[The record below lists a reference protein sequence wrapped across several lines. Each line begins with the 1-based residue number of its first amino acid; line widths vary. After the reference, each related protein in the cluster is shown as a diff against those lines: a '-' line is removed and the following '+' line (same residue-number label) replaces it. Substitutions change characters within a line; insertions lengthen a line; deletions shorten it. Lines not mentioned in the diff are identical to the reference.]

1 MTVRLRSRKPYFSA
15 WVPVTGAAL
24 ALLLCAGFIVLAVL
38 QADKS
43 WTFIMLAILC
53 FLIAGYVLLSAALN
67 KGLTDCVLLSET
79 GATVR
84 RAFKKSVFYP
94 YEQLE
99 VAFGKVDGRDCFLFL
114 VKEEAGDREELLDV
128 SYPVIKGAKH
138 FLRFTANS
146 ARCFSNGSAFPFREK
161 DRIDLPCRRGIS
173 AAAFSLFFHLRGEEG
188 GQGSA
193 RPGRISPK
201 KRKKEKT
208 YGTICHQ
215 AFIGAILPSG
225 ATFAGDGGIIRA
237 LLGGRARF
245 F

>member
-53 FLIAGYVLLSAALN
+53 FLIAGYVLLSSSLN

-94 YEQLE
+94 YDQLE

-114 VKEEAGDREELLDV
+114 VKEEAGDREDLLDV

-138 FLRFTANS
+138 FFAFYSELGEVFFERRRRRNYTGITGRKS
-146 ARCFSNGSAFPFREK
+146 ALFLSGSAPTRPHWRSPTTRFSACTAIGRTRREQTAS
-161 DRIDLPCRRGIS
+161 RR
-173 AAAFSLFFHLRGEEG
+173 AFAWES
-188 GQGSA
+188 
-193 RPGRISPK
+193 
-201 KRKKEKT
+201 
-208 YGTICHQ
+208 
-215 AFIGAILPSG
+215 
-225 ATFAGDGGIIRA
+225 
-237 LLGGRARF
+237 
-245 F
+245 

>member
-53 FLIAGYVLLSAALN
+53 FLIAGYVLLSSSLN

-94 YEQLE
+94 YDQLE
-99 VAFGKVDGRDCFLFL
+99 VAFGEVDGRDCFLFL

-138 FLRFTANS
+138 FF
-146 ARCFSNGSAFPFREK
+146 AFYSELGEVFFE
-161 DRIDLPCRRGIS
+161 RIGVS
-173 AAAFSLFFHLRGEEG
+173 VS
-188 GQGSA
+188 
-193 RPGRISPK
+193 
-201 KRKKEKT
+201 KE
-208 YGTICHQ
+208 
-215 AFIGAILPSG
+215 
-225 ATFAGDGGIIRA
+225 R
-237 LLGGRARF
+237 
-245 F
+245 

>member
-24 ALLLCAGFIVLAVL
+24 ALLLCAGFTVLAVL

-53 FLIAGYVLLSAALN
+53 FLIAGYVLLSASLN

-99 VAFGKVDGRDCFLFL
+99 VAFGKVDGRECFLFL
-114 VKEEAGDREELLDV
+114 VKEEAGDWEELLDV

-138 FLRFTANS
+138 FFAFYSELGFFRLAHEKPLPVTVVFVLLEALGCVCLLASAPVSKTFDAVANVWY
-146 ARCFSNGSAFPFREK
+146 R
-161 DRIDLPCRRGIS
+161 L
-173 AAAFSLFFHLRGEEG
+173 
-188 GQGSA
+188 
-193 RPGRISPK
+193 
-201 KRKKEKT
+201 RKK
-208 YGTICHQ
+208 
-215 AFIGAILPSG
+215 
-225 ATFAGDGGIIRA
+225 
-237 LLGGRARF
+237 
-245 F
+245 